1 MGGGSLNV
9 VQMISILVPIYNFDS
24 RELIKELHRQCEEA
38 DVDYDILV
46 ADDAS
51 TECLDAIKEI
61 SEYPYVTFFK
71 YDENQG
77 RSAIRNALAVHA
89 KHNFLLF
96 IDCDAQICSN
106 DFIKNYIPCL
116 KENVCVFG
124 GRALYPYPLTD
135 DFSIEQM
142 YNAKVETK
150 YVENHVFTSFNFLI
164 DRELF
169 LAYMFD
175 DNISGYGHEDTMLAY
190 RVSETTKIEYIDN
203 PLVHLGI
210 SNNETYLNK
219 VKESCLNLLK
229 LAEYYSYDEAMSAIR
244 LWVVYKKIKRAKI
257 DRLVRYVIKLH
268 YQYLIKKVMSKKS
281 SLLAL
286 DLLKLH
292 YILNP

>member
-1 MGGGSLNV
+1 M
-9 VQMISILVPIYNFDS
+9 QMISILVPIYNFDS
-24 RELIKELHRQCEEA
+24 RELIKELHRQCEETEI
-38 DVDYDILV
+38 DYEILV
-46 ADDAS
+46 ADDSS

-96 IDCDAQICSN
+96 IDCDAQINSN
-106 DFIKNYIPCL
+106 DYIKNYIPYL
-116 KENVCVFG
+116 KENVCVSG
-124 GRALYPYPLTD
+124 GIALYPKPLTD
-135 DFSIEQM
+135 DFSIERM
-142 YNAKVETK
+142 YNAKVESY
-150 YVENHVFTSFNFLI
+150 YVENKVFTAFNFLI
-164 DRELF
+164 DRDVF
-169 LAYMFD
+169 LAFMFD
-175 DNISGYGHEDTMLAY
+175 EKINSYGHEDTMLAY
-190 RVSETTKIEYIDN
+190 RVTETLNIKYINN

-210 SNNETYLNK
+210 SENDTYLSK

-229 LAEYYSYDEAMSAIR
+229 LSEYYSYDEAMSVIR
-244 LWVVYKKIKRAKI
+244 LWTVYKKIKRAKI
-257 DRLVRYVIKLH
+257 DGVVRYVIKLH
-268 YQYLIKKVMSKKS
+268 YPYLIKKVKSNKS